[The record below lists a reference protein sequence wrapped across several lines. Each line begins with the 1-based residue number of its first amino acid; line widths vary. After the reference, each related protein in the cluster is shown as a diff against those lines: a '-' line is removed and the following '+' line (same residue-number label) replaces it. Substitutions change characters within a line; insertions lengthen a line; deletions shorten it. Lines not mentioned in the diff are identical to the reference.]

1 MVQARNQTS
10 AQTHSV
16 YVSWEV
22 NPPMHQKRGN
32 SCPRLF
38 PLFTFTGIIMAS
50 KKNQEINHNNLVAIK
65 HITDNQKIIFDT
77 WKKGQNQF
85 LFGAAGTG
93 KTFVSLYLALKDVMD
108 LKKPY
113 SKVVLVRSLIPTR
126 EIGFLPGDEEDK
138 AALYQVPYQNM
149 VQFMF
154 EMPNEQSFY
163 NLYDRLKGQGTLY
176 FLSTTFL
183 RGLTF
188 DNAIII
194 VDECQNLNFH
204 ELDTIITRVG
214 QDSRIIFCG
223 DFDQTDLIKQNE
235 KNGLHDFL
243 RILEEMEEFNC
254 LEFTIGDIVRSGFV
268 RSYLINKLKL
278 GIGIEQ

>member
-1 MVQARNQTS
+1 
-10 AQTHSV
+10 
-16 YVSWEV
+16 
-22 NPPMHQKRGN
+22 
-32 SCPRLF
+32 
-38 PLFTFTGIIMAS
+38 MAN
-50 KKNQEINHNNLVAIK
+50 KKNKEINHTNLVTIK
-65 HITDNQKIIFDT
+65 SITDNQKLVFDS
-77 WKKGQNQF
+77 WKKGKNQF

-93 KTFVSLYLALKDVMD
+93 KTFISLFLALKDVLD

-113 SKVVLVRSLIPTR
+113 DKVVLVRSLIPTR

-154 EMPNEQSFY
+154 EMQNEQQFN
-163 NLYDRLKGQGTLY
+163 NLYDKLKGQGTLY
-176 FLSTTFL
+176 FLSTSFL

-188 DNAIII
+188 DNTIII

-214 QDSRIIFCG
+214 QDSKIVFCG
-223 DFDQTDLIKQNE
+223 DFSQTDLIKQNE
-235 KNGLHDFL
+235 RNGLHDFL

-254 LEFTIGDIVRSGFV
+254 TEFTLGDIVRSGFV
-268 RSYLINKLKL
+268 RSYLINKIKMGL
-278 GIGIEQ
+278 GTE